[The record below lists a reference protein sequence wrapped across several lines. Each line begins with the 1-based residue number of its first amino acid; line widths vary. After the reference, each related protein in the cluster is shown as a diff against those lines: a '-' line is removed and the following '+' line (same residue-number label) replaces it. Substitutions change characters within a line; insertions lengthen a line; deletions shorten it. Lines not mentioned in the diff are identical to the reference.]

1 MKRYGKEID
10 LESEDINYT
19 VSFSENNRGD
29 FLTYNQLSRHEESSR
44 LGETR

>member
-19 VSFSENNRGD
+19 EYSVRIIEGIS
-29 FLTYNQLSRHEESSR
+29 
-44 LGETR
+44 